1 MFRPKGNIC
10 TNKDVGINMQLV
22 KKQMQYIPIWPFY
35 LFVLFFQ
42 ENQVSSA
49 LTSVLAKPHCVERC
63 GNLTIPY
70 PFGIGRKCY
79 FDKPFEIMCND
90 NKIAYLPWLNESVSH
105 ISMNYIKTLVNSV
118 PVPYNRSSGQNVY
131 GDKSGYGSNDD
142 PYYSISPTKNKL
154 VGIGCDMFAYAKD
167 EDTRDI
173 VSGCASFCSIRD
185 DGTNGSYRTAATSS
199 SSTHCTGRNGC
210 CETAFSKAPKSF
222 TATIQTMNTQQT
234 SWASSNCSYILFVDK
249 GFTNFTELL
258 GKYSTSNC
266 KEDYYFA
273 AEWTLDWV
281 IGNVSCVHAIKSPKY
296 ACGKH
301 SQCINEFAREAGGYR
316 CGCSPGYQGNPYLPN
331 GCKDI
336 NECAS
341 PIGKRCPNNTQ
352 CINTSGSFFCETN
365 SEKRMLRKQLYIG
378 IVAASSS
385 IILLAVCLGL
395 YRRLQK
401 RKERKTKQR
410 FFKRN
415 GGLLLEQRISLS
427 GQSSNGNT
435 LPGLKLFLKEELEKA
450 TDNFNE
456 RRILGRGGLGTVY
469 KGMLA
474 DGSIVAVK
482 KSNIVDETQ
491 VDQFINEIFILS
503 QLSHRHIVKILG
515 CCLETQVPLLVYE
528 YISNGTLASHIH
540 RNFSPSCSTTSTA
553 IGLSWEHR
561 LRVAAEAAGALSY
574 LHSCASSAIFHRDI
588 KSSNILLDEN
598 FRAVISDFGIS
609 RLVPIDKTHLTT
621 LVGGTFG
628 YLDPEYFRSGQL
640 SDKSDVYA
648 FGVVLAELLTS
659 QKAVSLDTN
668 NYDQGLVMRFKSS
681 LKQGRILDIV
691 DPEIVELVNEEI
703 IIAVAKLAKR
713 CLKFNS
719 RERPYMKEVATVLDQ
734 LRSTR
739 SDVTCGNSF
748 QDNMSLRSES
758 SSSYIS
764 DSQIEENSSP
774 KVS

>member
-1 MFRPKGNIC
+1 MLRPKRNIY

-22 KKQMQYIPIWPFY
+22 KKQMQCIPIWPFY
-35 LFVLFFQ
+35 VFVLLFQ
-42 ENQVSSA
+42 ENQVSLA
-49 LTSVLAKPHCVERC
+49 LTSVLAKPHCAEKC

-79 FDKPFEIMCND
+79 FDKPFEIMCNH
-90 NKIAYLPWLNESVSH
+90 KIAYLPWLNESVSH
-105 ISMNYIKTLVNSV
+105 ISTNSIKTIVNFV

-131 GDKSGYGSNDD
+131 GDESGYGSNDD
-142 PYYSISPTKNKL
+142 PYFSISPTKNKL

-167 EDTRDI
+167 EDNGDI
-173 VSGCASFCSIRD
+173 VSGCASLCNINY
-185 DGTNGSYRTAATSS
+185 DGTNGSYRAAVTSS
-199 SSTHCTGRNGC
+199 SSTHCTGSNGC
-210 CETAFSKAPKSF
+210 CETAFSKVPKSF
-222 TATIQTMNTQQT
+222 TASIQTMNTQQT
-234 SWASSNCSYILFVDK
+234 TWASSNCSYILFVDK
-249 GFTNFTELL
+249 GFSNFTELL

-266 KEDYYFA
+266 NIDYYFA

-281 IGNVSCVHAIKSPKY
+281 IGNVSCNHAIKSPKY

-301 SQCINEFAREAGGYR
+301 SQCINESAREAGGYR
-316 CGCSPGYQGNPYLPN
+316 CDCSPGFQGNPYLPN
-331 GCKDI
+331 GCQDI
-336 NECAS
+336 NECAT
-341 PIGKRCPNNTQ
+341 PNGKRCPNNTQ
-352 CINTSGSFFCETN
+352 CINTSGSFFCEPN
-365 SEKRMLRKQLYIG
+365 SERRMLSKQLYIG

-385 IILLAVCLGL
+385 LILLAVCLWL
-395 YRRLQK
+395 CRRLQK
-401 RKERKTKQR
+401 RKEMKTKQR

-415 GGLLLEQRISLS
+415 GGLLLQQRISLS
-427 GQSSNGNT
+427 GQSSNDNT
-435 LPGLKLFLKEELEKA
+435 LPGLKLFIKEELEKA

-469 KGMLA
+469 KGMLV

-482 KSNIVDETQ
+482 KSNIVDENQ
-491 VDQFINEIFILS
+491 VDQFINEILILS

-540 RNFSPSCSTTSTA
+540 RNFSPSCSTTSTT
-553 IGLSWEHR
+553 IGLTWEHR

-574 LHSCASSAIFHRDI
+574 LHSCASNAIFHRDI

-691 DPEIVELVNEEI
+691 DPEIVELVNEEVI
-703 IIAVAKLAKR
+703 LAVAKLAKR

-734 LRSTR
+734 LRNTR
-739 SDVTCGNSF
+739 SDVICGNSF
-748 QDNMSLRSES
+748 QDNVSLRSES
-758 SSSYIS
+758 SSSYVS
-764 DSQIEENSSP
+764 DSQIEEKASP
-774 KVS
+774 KVP

>member
-1 MFRPKGNIC
+1 
-10 TNKDVGINMQLV
+10 
-22 KKQMQYIPIWPFY
+22 
-35 LFVLFFQ
+35 
-42 ENQVSSA
+42 
-49 LTSVLAKPHCVERC
+49 
-63 GNLTIPY
+63 
-70 PFGIGRKCY
+70 
-79 FDKPFEIMCND
+79 
-90 NKIAYLPWLNESVSH
+90 
-105 ISMNYIKTLVNSV
+105 
-118 PVPYNRSSGQNVY
+118 
-131 GDKSGYGSNDD
+131 
-142 PYYSISPTKNKL
+142 
-154 VGIGCDMFAYAKD
+154 
-167 EDTRDI
+167 
-173 VSGCASFCSIRD
+173 
-185 DGTNGSYRTAATSS
+185 
-199 SSTHCTGRNGC
+199 
-210 CETAFSKAPKSF
+210 
-222 TATIQTMNTQQT
+222 MNTQQT
-234 SWASSNCSYILFVDK
+234 TWASSNYSYILFVDK
-249 GFTNFTELL
+249 GFSNFTELL

-266 KEDYYFA
+266 NIDYYFA

-281 IGNVSCVHAIKSPKY
+281 IGNVSCNHAIKSPKY

-301 SQCINEFAREAGGYR
+301 SQCINESAREAGGYR
-316 CGCSPGYQGNPYLPN
+316 CGCSPGFQGNPYLPI
-331 GCKDI
+331 GCEDI
-336 NECAS
+336 NECAT

-352 CINTSGSFFCETN
+352 CINTSGSFFCEPN
-365 SEKRMLRKQLYIG
+365 SERRMLSKQLYIG

-385 IILLAVCLGL
+385 LILLAVCLWL

-401 RKERKTKQR
+401 RKEMKTKQR

-415 GGLLLEQRISLS
+415 GGLLLQQRISLS
-427 GQSSNGNT
+427 GQTSNGNT
-435 LPGLKLFLKEELEKA
+435 LPGLKLFIKEELEKA

-469 KGMLA
+469 KGMLV

-482 KSNIVDETQ
+482 KSNIVDENQ
-491 VDQFINEIFILS
+491 VDQFINEILILS

-515 CCLETQVPLLVYE
+515 CCLETHVPLLVYE

-540 RNFSPSCSTTSTA
+540 RNCSPSCSTTSTA
-553 IGLSWEHR
+553 IGLTWEHR
-561 LRVAAEAAGALSY
+561 LRVAAEVAGALSY
-574 LHSCASSAIFHRDI
+574 LHSYASNAIFHRDI

-640 SDKSDVYA
+640 SEKSDVYA
-648 FGVVLAELLTS
+648 FDVVLAELLTS

-668 NYDQGLVMRFKSS
+668 NYDQGLVMCFESS

-691 DPEIVELVNEEI
+691 DPEIVELVNEEVI
-703 IIAVAKLAKR
+703 LAVAKLAKR

-739 SDVTCGNSF
+739 SDVICGNSF

-758 SSSYIS
+758 FSSYVS
-764 DSQIEENSSP
+764 DSQ
-774 KVS
+774 